1 MENPFD
7 EIRKAVD
14 IATEQIRA
22 VDNISVSIAR
32 LLRGR
37 LKFVPPYILIDLK
50 KELTKFDAHKK
61 EWKK

>member
-7 EIRKAVD
+7 EIRKSVAIAEQQIQAVD
-14 IATEQIRA
+14 IVAG
-22 VDNISVSIAR
+22 SMAR

-37 LKFVPPYILIDLK
+37 LRHCPNYILVNLK
-50 KELTKFDAHKK
+50 RELSDFDAHKK